1 MNNNNNVIAHSY
13 IIMISQRNIIFNN
26 AVNIILILEKYL
38 SLLAEFRIVQNMGEM
53 QDMKMINFPR
63 YFQDCN
69 FFLF

>member
-13 IIMISQRNIIFNN
+13 IIMISQCNIIFKNMY
-26 AVNIILILEKYL
+26 IILILEKFL
-38 SLLAEFRIVQNMGEM
+38 SLLAEFHIVQNMGEM

>member
-1 MNNNNNVIAHSY
+1 MY
-13 IIMISQRNIIFNN
+13 
-26 AVNIILILEKYL
+26 IILILEKFL
-38 SLLAEFRIVQNMGEM
+38 SLLAEFHIVQNMGEM